1 MATTQARIL
10 ARIKRGLGSS
20 RDRLGEVVTPKDFL
34 DLASRAAVDQAL
46 ARLAR
51 TGTLKRIG
59 RGLYHLPRVNPA
71 LAVAVPPAPD
81 AVAAAIGRR
90 SGSPVAPSGAMI
102 ANRLGLSTQVAAK
115 PVYLTTGRSRT
126 LRVGNQ
132 TIRFKR
138 VSPRRLPMA
147 APEVA
152 RALEALHEAGPD
164 PDDATIDA
172 VRATL
177 TARQRRSLVDHA
189 KYAAAWV
196 ADSARRVVEDTAVDG
211 AEWEAAT
218 RG

>member
-1 MATTQARIL
+1 MATTQDRIM

-34 DLASRAAVDQAL
+34 DLAGRAAVDQAL

-51 TGTLKRIG
+51 SGTLKRVG
-59 RGLYHLPRVNPA
+59 RGLYHLPRVNPK
-71 LAVAVPPAPD
+71 LAIAVPPAPD
-81 AVAAAIGRR
+81 AVAAAIGRQ
-90 SGSPVAPSGAMI
+90 SGSPIAPSGAML
-102 ANRLGLSTQVAAK
+102 ANQLGLSTQVAAK

-152 RALEALHEAGPD
+152 RALEVLHGAGAD
-164 PDDATIDA
+164 PGDATIDA
-172 VRATL
+172 VRAML
-177 TARQRRSLVDHA
+177 AVAQRRSLVKHA

-196 ADSARRVVEDTAVDG
+196 ADSARRVVEGTAMDD
-211 AEWEAAT
+211 AAREAAR

>member
-1 MATTQARIL
+1 MATTQDRIM

-34 DLASRAAVDQAL
+34 DLAGRAAVDQAL

-51 TGTLKRIG
+51 SGTLKRVG
-59 RGLYHLPRVNPA
+59 RGLYHLPRVNPK
-71 LAVAVPPAPD
+71 LAIAVPPAPD
-81 AVAAAIGRR
+81 AVAAAIGRQ
-90 SGSPVAPSGAMI
+90 SGSPIAPSGAML
-102 ANRLGLSTQVAAK
+102 ANQLGLSTQVAAK

-152 RALEALHEAGPD
+152 RALEVLHGAGAD
-164 PDDATIDA
+164 PGDATIDA
-172 VRATL
+172 VRAML
-177 TARQRRSLVDHA
+177 TVAQRRSLVKHA

-196 ADSARRVVEDTAVDG
+196 ADSARRVVDDTAMDD
-211 AEWEAAT
+211 AEREAAR